1 MGVHMKGRLTSPIT
15 TELIHES
22 GARITTMAPKDNG
35 GDGSTFSPTDLFAV
49 SLGAC
54 ATTIMGLFA
63 RDKGIAHGGIEF
75 EIEKIMGGPPRRIE
89 RLVVTFRIKGVAEER
104 DFQRIVGAGKT
115 CPVRITLGD
124 AVEIIERYER
134 E

>member
-1 MGVHMKGRLTSPIT
+1 MSVRMKGRLTSPTT
-15 TELIHES
+15 TELEHES
-22 GARITTMAPKDNG
+22 GAIITTMAPKDNG
-35 GDGSTFSPTDLFAV
+35 GDGSAFSPTDLFAV

-63 RDKGIAHGGIEF
+63 RDKGIALEGIDF
-75 EIEKIMGGPPRRIE
+75 DIEKIMASSPRRVE
-89 RLVVTFRIKGVAEER
+89 RLVVTFRIKGVESER
-104 DFQRIVGAGKT
+104 DFARIVGAGKT
-115 CPVRITLGD
+115 CPVRVTLGD